1 MGGRLYRLMLAEPGG
16 PLFVIFS
23 KSALVRLV
31 LVLTLAL
38 PSAGSAQEAP
48 ARSVGPSGLPLPR
61 FASLASSEVNV
72 RTGPTTD
79 HPIRW
84 VYARHGLP
92 VEIVEESEVWRRI
105 IDPDGET
112 GWVHSSLL
120 SVQRTVIVAGSGIQ
134 DLRRSAAVDGRVVA
148 RLEPGVI
155 AKFDEC
161 DGDWCRVEVEGE
173 RGWLPRDVIWGVGP
187 GD

>member
-1 MGGRLYRLMLAEPGG
+1 MLARPGG
-16 PLFVIFS
+16 TLFVIFS
-23 KSALVRLV
+23 NSALARVVML
-31 LVLTLAL
+31 LTLGLSSVAM
-38 PSAGSAQEAP
+38 AQDSP
-48 ARSVGPSGLPLPR
+48 ARSVGASGLPLPR

-84 VYARHGLP
+84 LYTRRGLP
-92 VEIVEESEVWRRI
+92 VSIVEESDVWRRI
-105 IDPDGET
+105 VDPDGET

-120 SVQRTVIVAGSGIQ
+120 SVQRTAIVIGSGIQ
-134 DLRRSAAVDGRVVA
+134 DLRRSAAPDGRVVA

-161 DGDWCRVEVEGE
+161 EGDWCRVEVADE
-173 RGWLPRDVIWGVGP
+173 RGWLPRAAIWGAGP
-187 GD
+187 SD

>member
-1 MGGRLYRLMLAEPGG
+1 MLAEPEGT
-16 PLFVIFS
+16 LFVIFS
-23 KSALVRLV
+23 ISALGRLV
-31 LVLTLAL
+31 VSLTLVLSFGAM
-38 PSAGSAQEAP
+38 AQDAP

-84 VYARHGLP
+84 LYARRGLP
-92 VEIVEESEVWRRI
+92 VSIVDGSDVWRRI
-105 IDPDGET
+105 VDPDGET

-120 SVQRTVIVAGSGIQ
+120 SVQRTVMVTGSGIQ
-134 DLRRSAAVDGRVVA
+134 DLHRSAASDGRIVA

-155 AKFDEC
+155 ARFDEC
-161 DGDWCRVEVEGE
+161 DGDWCRVEVGDE
-173 RGWLPRDVIWGVGP
+173 RGWLPRNTVWGVGP
-187 GD
+187 TD